1 MIEKQ
6 GMDDPGVQKL
16 QAFVYEKSTR
26 LALQQMI
33 TGIADLETEFF
44 DGDIHTAIDLYAH
57 ENSPQ
62 VLLVDICRAADP
74 VTLMD
79 KLAAVCQT
87 HTRVIAIGDREDLA
101 LFRALSDLGVTDY
114 IVLPAEQSVLTAAI
128 NKAMGY
134 SRSRERL
141 GRQIAVVGCNGG
153 CGTTTIAANLAWS
166 LAHQDNAFTVVADYD
181 FYTGDLDLLL
191 GVTANSNF
199 RLLLH
204 DAKRLDEL
212 LLERSLVEV
221 SERLKMLKAV
231 GPDARDESIRVSPEA
246 LANLNYLLK
255 KQHNYVVWDLPAR
268 ALYNESGASLMLGS
282 NTIVLVVNHT
292 LASIRQL
299 VFTLKQLGQRQ
310 DQKIY
315 IVHNHTDPGKHA
327 SISQAQIE
335 QAIANSIDLQIPYW
349 PQFVASAAEQGR
361 PFVQQGNTPALWQT
375 LIDGVLGRESLPAV
389 NRWRRWAGKR

>member
-1 MIEKQ
+1 MNEIEALDIKR
-6 GMDDPGVQKL
+6 L
-16 QAFVYEKSTR
+16 HAFISDKGAR

-33 TGIADLETEFF
+33 TGVADLVADFF
-44 DGDIHTAIDLYAH
+44 DGDINTALSRYAH
-57 ENSPQ
+57 DKSPQ
-62 VLLVDICRAADP
+62 VLLVDICHVKEP
-74 VTLMD
+74 VLLMD

-87 HTRVIAIGDREDLA
+87 HTRVIAIGDKEDLG
-101 LFRALSDLGVTDY
+101 LFRSLSELGVTDY
-114 IVLPAEQSVLTAAI
+114 IVLPADQGVLTSAI

-134 SRSRERL
+134 SHERERL

-153 CGTTTIAANLAWS
+153 CGATTIAANLAWS
-166 LAHQDNAFTVVADYD
+166 LSHQESAFTVVADYD

-221 SERLKMLKAV
+221 DDRLRMLKAV
-231 GPDARDESIRVSPEA
+231 GPDASQDGIRVSSEA

-268 ALYNESGASLMLGS
+268 AIYNESGASLMLGS
-282 NTIVLVVNHT
+282 TTVVLVVNHT

-299 VFTLKQLGQRQ
+299 VFTLKQLGKRQ
-310 DQKIY
+310 DQKVIILY
-315 IVHNHTDPGKHA
+315 NHTAPSKNSG
-327 SISQAQIE
+327 ISQTQIE
-335 QAIANSIDLQIPYW
+335 QAISEKVDFIIPYS
-349 PQFVASAAEQGR
+349 PQFITNAAEQGK
-361 PFVQQGNTPALWQT
+361 PFVNQTNASNFWQAI
-375 LIDGVLGRESLPAV
+375 LDGILGREPTKPAS
-389 NRWRRWAGKR
+389 RWQKLIGKV